1 MRHDDRRFLVNTALD
16 ARHRP
21 SPSSSTGRRPPRSD
35 RAQGETRDDGGVR
48 DSALRVAVLAL
59 AWTFQRRL
67 IYFPFGHVPSPSEV
81 GLDGVEEVT
90 FEHRR
95 RDSAARVVRQQP
107 RVSRR
112 GSPSSCSTATPAT
125 GPIAPP
131 GARVSRARAG
141 RPVVRLPRVRRQRR
155 DARPSLAWPRTRA
168 RHAHTWR
175 TRADVDPSRVA
186 YFGESLG
193 AAVAVRLASE
203 SPPAALVLRSPFTSL
218 AAVGRV
224 HYPFLPVQ
232 LLLRDRWASL
242 ERIAQ
247 VTSPL
252 AVIAGDRDSIVPPEQ
267 SRQVYDA
274 APGPKTLVIVRGAD
288 HNDADLVA
296 GPEVID
302 ATLRLLQ

>member
-1 MRHDDRRFLVNTALD
+1 MTAAFVILL
-16 ARHRP
+16 
-21 SPSSSTGRRPPRSD
+21 
-35 RAQGETRDDGGVR
+35 
-48 DSALRVAVLAL
+48 SAIAVLAL

-81 GLDGVEEVT
+81 GLDGVEEVMFGT
-90 FEHRR
+90 DDGIQLHGWFVSSRVQPARYTIVVFNGNAGNRAYRSTLAHAFRERGLAVLLFDYR
-95 RDSAARVVRQQP
+95 GFGGNAGTPTEPGLAADARAARAYV
-107 RVSRR
+107 
-112 GSPSSCSTATPAT
+112 
-125 GPIAPP
+125 
-131 GARVSRARAG
+131 G
-141 RPVVRLPRVRRQRR
+141 R
-155 DARPSLAWPRTRA
+155 
-168 RHAHTWR
+168 
-175 TRADVDPSRVA
+175 RADVDPSRVA

-218 AAVGRV
+218 AAVGRL

-274 APGPKTLVIVRGAD
+274 ARGPKTLVIVRGAD
-288 HNDADLVA
+288 HNDAELVA
-296 GPEVID
+296 GPQVID
-302 ATLRLLQ
+302 ATLRLLP

>member
-1 MRHDDRRFLVNTALD
+1 MTAALVMLL
-16 ARHRP
+16 
-21 SPSSSTGRRPPRSD
+21 
-35 RAQGETRDDGGVR
+35 
-48 DSALRVAVLAL
+48 SAIAVLAL
-59 AWTFQRRL
+59 AWMFQRSM
-67 IYFPFGHVPSPSEV
+67 IYFPFGQVPSPAAV
-81 GLDGVEEVT
+81 GLDGVEEVAFDT
-90 FEHRR
+90 DDGIQLHGWFVSSRVTPARFTIVVFNGNAGNRAYRASLAHAFRERGLSVLLFDYR
-95 RDSAARVVRQQP
+95 GFGGNAGTPTEPGLSADARAAR
-107 RVSRR
+107 
-112 GSPSSCSTATPAT
+112 AYL
-125 GPIAPP
+125 
-131 GARVSRARAG
+131 G
-141 RPVVRLPRVRRQRR
+141 R
-155 DARPSLAWPRTRA
+155 
-168 RHAHTWR
+168 
-175 TRADVDPSRVA
+175 RADVEPSRVV

-267 SRQVYDA
+267 SRQLYDA

-288 HNDADLVA
+288 HNDANLVA
-296 GPEVID
+296 GPEVIE
-302 ATLRLLQ
+302 ATLRLLQRR